1 MAKERKHNRLGNKF
15 CESGTGRHGDEDDRC
30 SSLNILFHKGFIK
43 RITAE
48 RKNKY
53 NVIRSDEGNIAFHL
67 RSIIHKVAVDAGT
80 IQTKCHLLCRH
91 ARVIVAKSDNAIGP
105 VDDLN
110 DRLNL
115 ISGDPLTE
123 LLDNVFVPGQDV
135 VLLCRS
141 RQSRFMKI
149 GIFELRPSL
158 ISEFLA

>member
-115 ISGDPLTE
+115 ISGDP
-123 LLDNVFVPGQDV
+123 
-135 VLLCRS
+135 
-141 RQSRFMKI
+141 
-149 GIFELRPSL
+149 
-158 ISEFLA
+158 

>member
-1 MAKERKHNRLGNKF
+1 M
-15 CESGTGRHGDEDDRC
+15 
-30 SSLNILFHKGFIK
+30 
-43 RITAE
+43 
-48 RKNKY
+48 
-53 NVIRSDEGNIAFHL
+53 
-67 RSIIHKVAVDAGT
+67 
-80 IQTKCHLLCRH
+80 
-91 ARVIVAKSDNAIGP
+91 IVAKSDNAIGP